1 MKYSGNCLCG
11 EVSFKFP
18 YDPMMQFKCHCN
30 VCQKVFGNT
39 LHALAMPQDELEIS
53 GSLSNYYITGGSM
66 EIGNAA
72 TSASP
77 IVRVHSN
84 C

>member
-11 EVSFKFP
+11 AVSFKFP

-39 LHALAMPQDELEIS
+39 LHALAMP
-53 GSLSNYYITGGSM
+53 
-66 EIGNAA
+66 
-72 TSASP
+72 
-77 IVRVHSN
+77 
-84 C
+84 